1 MRGSQPSLD
10 CLPTS
15 IAERKM
21 VISTI
26 LSPTCN
32 TYTSAELSSGLLSW
46 LATRVMERMV
56 EWGLGEG
63 TALPEDG
70 WECCMQQSCTCHMG
84 PFPQEQ
90 LPQSPS
96 DSWWS
101 LTQPLVLCQVQMHT
115 CWACTYAQGWGPPNQ
130 SFPTVTTALA
140 MGCTNTTAF
149 WRRHIYWPLAQRY
162 PTTGSK
168 GSQDPIAK
176 FPGILWAG
184 LLNTDTMKN

>member
-1 MRGSQPSLD
+1 MVLGKSVRLYMFCSAYSLAETKRNEMRGSQPSLD

-70 WECCMQQSCTCHMG
+70 
-84 PFPQEQ
+84 
-90 LPQSPS
+90 
-96 DSWWS
+96 
-101 LTQPLVLCQVQMHT
+101 
-115 CWACTYAQGWGPPNQ
+115 
-130 SFPTVTTALA
+130 
-140 MGCTNTTAF
+140 
-149 WRRHIYWPLAQRY
+149 
-162 PTTGSK
+162 
-168 GSQDPIAK
+168 
-176 FPGILWAG
+176 
-184 LLNTDTMKN
+184 